1 VDAAAFGHCLTVNG
15 PRRIT
20 ITFSLH
26 ALLACYLLLI
36 SYFAISQTDV
46 TVHWKTLI
54 HVSIISTVAF
64 SVLLL
69 NSILPI
75 ENGQISLDNPI
86 LSGLWYTTLAMHT
99 IGMLIAINI
108 PGGPSLHCDP
118 AILYNNKTLDSIVN
132 QDYDNVSGVTGMNFC
147 QTVPPVLSSS
157 RLLCLVIPYVLL
169 YYKGRYAWK
178 YR

>member
-1 VDAAAFGHCLTVNG
+1 VDAAAFSLCVDG
-15 PRRIT
+15 PLRIT

-36 SYFAISQTDV
+36 SYFAISQANV
-46 TVHWKTLI
+46 TIHWKTLI
-54 HVSIISTVAF
+54 HVSIISTLTF
-64 SVLLL
+64 SVLVL

-75 ENGQISLDNPI
+75 ENGQSSLDNSI

-118 AILYNNKTLDSIVN
+118 AILYSNKTLDSIAN
-132 QDYDNVSGVTGMNFC
+132 QDYDNVSGVTGMNIC
-147 QTVPPVLSSS
+147 QTVLPVLNSS
-157 RLLCLVIPYVLL
+157 RLLCLVIRYVLL
-169 YYKGRYAWK
+169 YYKGRYAGK
-178 YR
+178 HR